1 MPKGFAEQS
10 PSKLDSEAE
19 TTVLSADLKL
29 GPGGRVVIP
38 AEIRSAMG
46 LKEGDTIIAEFSEG
60 ELRLVTIPEQVRR
73 LQEITKKYHPEHV
86 SLVDEFLRE
95 RRAMWGEED

>member
-1 MPKGFAEQS
+1 MARSNGIAQAAGQS
-10 PSKLDSEAE
+10 EP
-19 TTVLSADLKL
+19 TVEPMRLTL

-38 AEIRSAMG
+38 ADVRRCMG
-46 LKEGDTIIAEFSEG
+46 VKEGDTLIGAFDGTELEVFS
-60 ELRLVTIPEQVRR
+60 LMEQVRR
-73 LQEITKKYHPEHV
+73 LQEITEKYHPEHV